1 MMEKKKFQRAVA
13 VLLAAAAV
21 VQMISVAFVKPN
33 DKK

>member
-21 VQMISVAFVKPN
+21 VQMISVAFIKPN